1 MKVLIVEDEM
11 PAAEKLERLLKQY
24 DPDIEIAGRF
34 DTVEKTVNWLKDMD
48 NKADLIFLDIQL
60 ADGLSF
66 EIFNQVQI
74 NEPIIFTTAYNEY
87 AIEAF
92 KVNSI
97 DYLLKP
103 ITYDNLYRSMTK
115 LERLRESLPTSKH
128 RIQFEELSQALTQL
142 QKNYKTRFMVKVG
155 EHIRSVTTDN
165 ISLFYAEG
173 RTVFMLTGHGKR
185 FIIDYKL
192 EELESLLNPSRFY
205 RVSRSFIV
213 NINAITDVI
222 MYSNSRLK
230 VRLNQEFDK
239 EIIVSREKVS
249 QFKIWFDGL
258 EEERIQ

>member
-1 MKVLIVEDEM
+1 MRVLIVEDEI
-11 PAAEKLERLLKQY
+11 PAAEKLERLLTQY
-24 DPDIEIAGRF
+24 DPDIEISGRF
-34 DTVEKTVNWLKDMD
+34 DSVEKTVQWLENID
-48 NKADLIFLDIQL
+48 NKVDLLFLDIQL
-60 ADGLSF
+60 ADGLCF
-66 EIFNQVQI
+66 EIFRRVQV
-74 NEPIIFTTAYNEY
+74 NKPVIFTTAYNEY

-103 ITYDNLYRSMTK
+103 ISYEDLYRSMSK
-115 LERLRESLPTSKH
+115 LESLREILPTSQH
-128 RIQFEELSQALTQL
+128 RIQFEELSQALSHL

-155 EHIRSVTTDN
+155 EHIRSVTTEN
-165 ISLFYAEG
+165 IALLYAEG
-173 RTVFMLTGHGKR
+173 RTVFMLTGAGKR

-192 EELESLLNPSRFY
+192 EELETLLDPGKFY
-205 RVSRSFIV
+205 RVSRTFIV
-213 NINAITDVI
+213 NINAVSDVI

-258 EEERIQ
+258 EENPV